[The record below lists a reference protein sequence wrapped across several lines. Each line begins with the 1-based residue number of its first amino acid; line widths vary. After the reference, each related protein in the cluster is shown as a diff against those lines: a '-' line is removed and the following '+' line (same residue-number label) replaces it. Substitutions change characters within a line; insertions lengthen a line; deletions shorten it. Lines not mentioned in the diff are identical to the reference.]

1 MKWLFITV
9 FCVTFAYGLETIAE
23 TIFSPAVWRK
33 QDSPIQLIEPVVVST
48 NAVLHIEAGVTIRGG
63 RDTPIIVYGS
73 LMAEGTEVDPILFT
87 GNGASNEWPGVAFI
101 GERIFDSLSCTG
113 VFSHCRFDHGVPP
126 DWPLVDF
133 QAAISARFANLSF
146 SNCSFETI
154 DGSVARAEDS
164 ILRMIG
170 CTFLD
175 CGEGINAVRCDAQIV
190 SNHLSR
196 IRNGDDAIDIDL
208 DWSGLEWRPA
218 LVEANIVDGGSG
230 DGIDLGS
237 TAATVRGNLIR
248 NCADKGISIGEGSNG
263 RIENNVVLHCRLGM
277 AIKDSSAP
285 VIANNTVAGCEIGIN
300 CYEKDLGMGGA
311 RGHLL
316 NSIVWGCDR
325 SIVLD
330 DLSLLDVRY
339 SIIEGERP
347 WPGAGNRTNDP
358 LFVKLESNNVLLQA
372 GSPALHSGNSLRGTS
387 HDFHGTMRANPPT
400 RGAFEDVSETFDSDG
415 DTVIDSIDL
424 FPFHPKWQ
432 RDGDGDGLPD
442 EWEMTYFQT
451 TATGSTENP
460 DRDEWSNL
468 EEFLG
473 AGNPTNAEQMVVI
486 NEMMY
491 CPESEL
497 PEHEFIELVNHGS
510 TAVIMDGW
518 QLCDEVQ
525 FDFPAG
531 TILRP
536 GEYLVIAASP
546 EIVEIDSAHVVGPWT
561 GALDD
566 DAAVVRLVSAGSVNV
581 DTVEYRTHTG
591 WPVAGG
597 TGSSIELMRATA
609 DNNVGESWVSSLEPG
624 GTPGERNSRSEG
636 EVVINEFLASSAQG
650 VDDWIE
656 LFNQGAGPEDI
667 SGWFL
672 SNQASNLTA
681 WAIPPD
687 TILGSGEAI
696 FFSKSE
702 FEWDL
707 SHDGGRLY
715 LTRSNGGSIESVIDY
730 GEQWPDVTQG
740 RYPDGYPS
748 WAFYTNEGTPGA
760 SNGVPFVARVV
771 INEVM
776 YHPASENEGEEYIEL
791 YNLSGVEQNL
801 TGWQFTD
808 GISYAFPPGSTL
820 APDQYLVIAHDPLV
834 VSNKYDLA
842 DLFGP
847 FFTGRLSNRGE
858 RLELR
863 DALGNIVDSI
873 HYQDRGR
880 WPRAA
885 DGDGPSL
892 ELLHPELDNTQ
903 PESWRAHSEST
914 AEGTPG
920 SANAIASSGS
930 SAILAAG
937 HYPVT
942 PAPSEAVTVRARVEG
957 AAVVRLVWKR
967 DQDSSFNVLGM
978 MDDATGN
985 KVYTAEIPPQAH
997 RTLMEYYIEAEDANG
1012 GTVAYPFGAP
1022 SFHLSETGHEVPFT
1036 LRYLSLNTPS
1046 PSGVPRFRVLMSSE
1060 TRQELEANMLS
1071 DQLLPVTLIYMDE
1084 VFPFARLRYRGMA
1097 KRLWTPKS
1105 YRIDLG
1111 WDHPLADRTKLDI
1124 NGKRPGPEWLA
1135 TEYCRQRG
1143 LAPPLQRNIQLH
1155 INAQNQGPY
1164 LFAERIGQDY
1174 LDRNFP
1180 GASDGVWVEG
1190 WGETISNSSTHYP
1203 ESISNR
1209 LVGIQVAHS
1218 TDDVGSITNLI
1229 DPEQWLRWLTCT
1241 VLLGDSETLLS
1252 GISGNH
1258 SSYLHPQTGQ
1268 LLLEPLDLDITFYSP
1283 NNLTMN
1289 LHVNTP
1295 SSELGITAVDAF
1307 MHIPYY
1313 QRRYYQALAD
1323 ELDTF
1328 FTPEKLTQPVSTY
1341 FSIIDPRNVI
1351 ASPQG
1356 NRSSTLD
1363 YLENRRINVD
1373 LQLSN
1378 QVHTTTALTPEI
1390 TTAGGAGIYWWP
1402 YRDGWIEGRVVPGT
1416 AAVSID
1422 SDETGITLDQSQ
1434 GTWTYTTSLPEGN
1447 TVVELCARS
1456 LSNRPYCT
1464 TPQTITLRYDS
1475 GDDDGDSL
1483 PNSWELFYGLDP
1495 AIGTPGSIHGADGDP
1510 DGDGVVNSDEYAGRT
1525 PPVYD
1530 GARTPPTITWFAGD
1544 PTQGM
1549 VLIWSALSGTV
1560 YRVESIENLL
1570 ESQWQPLNPAVTATS
1585 SSASAVIIPEPESTH
1600 RFYRIKVIRWPTNE

>member
-1 MKWLFITV
+1 MKWLFIYV
-9 FCVTFAYGLETIAE
+9 FYFTFAYGLETTAE
-23 TIFSPAVWRK
+23 TIFSTAVWRK
-33 QDSPIQLIEPVVVST
+33 QDSPIQLTEPVVVST
-48 NAVLHIEAGVTIRGG
+48 NAVLRIEAGVTIRAGS
-63 RDTPIIVYGS
+63 DTPFIVYGS
-73 LMAEGTEVDPILFT
+73 LLAEGTEVDPILFT
-87 GNGASNEWPGVAFI
+87 GNGLSNEWPGVAFI
-101 GERIFDSLSCTG
+101 GERFFDSLSCTG
-113 VFSHCRFDHGVPP
+113 VFSHCVFDHVARP

-146 SNCSFETI
+146 SNCSFEAIGNT
-154 DGSVARAEDS
+154 VARAEDS
-164 ILRMIG
+164 ILRMMG

-208 DWSGLEWRPA
+208 DWSGLEWRPS

-285 VIANNTVAGCEIGIN
+285 VIANNTVSGCEIGIS

-339 SIIEGERP
+339 SIIAGDRP
-347 WPGAGNRTNDP
+347 WPGVGNRTNDP
-358 LFVKLESNNVLLQA
+358 LFVKLESDNVLLQA
-372 GSPALHSGNSLRGTS
+372 GSPALHSGNSLRGTT
-387 HDFHGTMRANPPT
+387 HDFHGTTRANPPT
-400 RGAFEDVSETFDSDG
+400 RGAFEDVSTTFDSDG
-415 DTVIDSIDL
+415 DTVFDSIDL
-424 FPFHPKWQ
+424 FPFHPQWQ

-451 TATGSTENP
+451 TEYGPTENS
-460 DRDEWSNL
+460 DIDDWSNL
-468 EEFLG
+468 EEFFG

-491 CPESEL
+491 CPESER

-525 FDFPAG
+525 FDFPVG
-531 TILRP
+531 TVLQP

-546 EIVEIDSAHVVGPWT
+546 EIVEIEYGIAHVVGPWM
-561 GALDD
+561 GVLSDD
-566 DAAVVRLVSAGSVNV
+566 SAVVRLVSADQIHV
-581 DTVEYRTHTG
+581 DTVEYKAHTG
-591 WPVAGG
+591 WPVADG
-597 TGSSIELMRATA
+597 TGSSIELMQATA
-609 DNNVGESWVSSLEPG
+609 DNNVGENWVTSVEPG
-624 GTPGERNSRSEG
+624 GTPGKRNSLSEG
-636 EVVINEFLASSAQG
+636 DVVINEFLASSAKG
-650 VDDWIE
+650 VADWIE
-656 LFNQGAGPEDI
+656 LYNRGESPVEL

-672 SNQASNLTA
+672 SDNPSNLTD
-681 WAIPPD
+681 WAIPPG
-687 TILGSGEAI
+687 TIIGSGEAI
-696 FFSKSE
+696 FCNKAE
-702 FEWDL
+702 FGFGL
-707 SHDGGRLY
+707 SREGGSLY
-715 LTRSNGGSIESVIDY
+715 LTRLDGVSIESVVDY
-730 GEQWPDVTQG
+730 AEQWPDVTQG
-740 RYPDGYPS
+740 RCPDGYPS
-748 WAFYTNEGTPGA
+748 WAFYTDGGTSGT
-760 SNGVPFVARVV
+760 SNGVPNVARVV

-801 TGWQFTD
+801 TGWRFTD

-842 DLFGP
+842 GLFGP
-847 FFTGRLSNRGE
+847 FFDGRLSNRGE
-858 RLELR
+858 QLELR

-892 ELLHPELDNTQ
+892 ELLNPEFDNTQ
-903 PESWRAHSEST
+903 PESWRANLESNV
-914 AEGTPG
+914 EGTPG
-920 SANAIASSGS
+920 SANAIASSG
-930 SAILAAG
+930 AAALFAAG

-942 PAPSEAVTVRARVEG
+942 PAPSETVTVRARVEG
-957 AAVVRLVWKR
+957 ATVVRLYWKR

-978 MDDATGN
+978 MDDASGN

-1012 GTVAYPFGAP
+1012 GTIAYPFGAP
-1022 SFHLSETGHEVPFT
+1022 SFHLPETGHDVPFT
-1036 LRYLSLNTPS
+1036 LRYLSLNNPS
-1046 PSGVPRFRVLMSSE
+1046 PSGIPRFRVLMPSE
-1060 TRQELEANMLS
+1060 TRQELEANVFS
-1071 DQLLPVTLIYMDE
+1071 DQLLPITMIYMDE
-1084 VFPFARLRYRGMA
+1084 VFSFARLRYRGTS
-1097 KRLWTPKS
+1097 KRFWAPKS
-1105 YRIDLG
+1105 YRIDLDQ
-1111 WDHPLADRTKLDI
+1111 DHPFADRTKLDF

-1143 LAPPLQRNIQLH
+1143 LATPLQRNIQLH

-1180 GASDGVWVEG
+1180 GASDGDWVEG
-1190 WGETISNSSTHYP
+1190 WGETISSTSTDYP

-1209 LVGIQVAHS
+1209 LAEILVAHA
-1218 TDDVGSITNLI
+1218 TDDIGSITNLI

-1241 VLLGDSETLLS
+1241 AILGDSETLLS
-1252 GISGNH
+1252 GTSGNH
-1258 SSYLHPQTGQ
+1258 SCYLHPQTGQ

-1283 NNLTMN
+1283 NNLSMN
-1289 LHVNTP
+1289 LHVNTL
-1295 SSELGITAVDAF
+1295 SSELGITAVDTF

-1328 FTPEKLTQPVSTY
+1328 FTPEKLNQPVSTY
-1341 FSIIDPRNVI
+1341 FSIIDPWNVI
-1351 ASPQG
+1351 ESRQG
-1356 NRSSTLD
+1356 NRSSTLE
-1363 YLENRRINVD
+1363 YLEYRRVNVD

-1378 QVHTTTALTPEI
+1378 LVHTTTALKPEI

-1402 YRDGWIEGRVVPGT
+1402 YRDGWIKGRVVPGT
-1416 AAVSID
+1416 AAVSING
-1422 SDETGITLDQSQ
+1422 DETGITLDQKQ
-1434 GTWTYTTSLPEGN
+1434 GTWSYTTRLPEGN
-1447 TVVELCARS
+1447 TMVELCARS
-1456 LSNRPYCT
+1456 LENRPYCT

-1475 GDDDGDSL
+1475 NDDDDDSL
-1483 PNSWELFYGLDP
+1483 PNSWELFYGLNPDDD
-1495 AIGTPGSIHGADGDP
+1495 GSIDTANGRDGDP
-1510 DGDGVVNSDEYAGRT
+1510 DGDGVSNAVEFD
-1525 PPVYD
+1525 
-1530 GARTPPTITWFAGD
+1530 ARTDPWKYDHVVIKSILLNGGQAEITCHSLLGAEYQIQACSNL
-1544 PTQGM
+1544 T
-1549 VLIWSALSGTV
+1549 SSGWV
-1560 YRVESIENLL
+1560 DL
-1570 ESQWQPLNPAVTATS
+1570 ENPATAAHETLS
-1585 SSASAVIIPEPESTH
+1585 ISVPFNEDDQ
-1600 RFYRIKVIRWPTNE
+1600 RFYRIILTQWPSEE